1 MKTLNTV
8 KEELKLNKEILRW
21 ARFPILFFFGRLKS
35 EEHFYERQRIN
46 QKKRCLYFVLL
57 EANTLL
63 RTRLGT

>member
-1 MKTLNTV
+1 MGP
-8 KEELKLNKEILRW
+8 
-21 ARFPILFFFGRLKS
+21 FSYSFFFGRLKS